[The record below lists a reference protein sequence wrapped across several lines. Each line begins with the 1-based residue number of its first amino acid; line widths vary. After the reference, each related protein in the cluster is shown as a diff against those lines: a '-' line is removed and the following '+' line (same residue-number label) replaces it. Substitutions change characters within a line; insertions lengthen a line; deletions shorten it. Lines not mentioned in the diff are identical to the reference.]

1 MPSKIHGRKSA
12 HRTGAFSTPFR
23 LLLVETSYISP
34 EPKQCSE
41 CKVLCCLAHIIPQFP
56 PFMGEN
62 LRMCTGLAQAS
73 ASSSVERACIASIQ
87 YFTVHAKILRGELK
101 NVANVEVL
109 PIPVLPMA
117 DVPKLLVWILLLRPP
132 KRSDS

>member
-62 LRMCTGLAQAS
+62 LRMCTGLTQAS

-87 YFTVHAKILRGELK
+87 YFTVHAKILRGELEI
-101 NVANVEVL
+101 VANMKML

-117 DVPKLLVWILLLRPP
+117 NIPKLLVWILLLRPP